1 MAPLI
6 VMAVA
11 WIVVRTIGFASLW
24 EPADSVTGA
33 LRPALA
39 AMFLFTAG
47 SHFHPRTRGD
57 LIKMVPTSLPSP
69 SFLVVDPRRVLP
81 DYRAR
86 LNQSDLTRLG
96 GTDETSLVWLAIVTV
111 ADDGLFANLRAPVVI
126 NPARMLGFQLVPS
139 DSVYPLRQP
148 LFAE

>member
-11 WIVVRTIGFASLW
+11 WIVVRTIGFASSW

-33 LRPALA
+33 LRLALS
-39 AMFLFTAG
+39 AMFLFTAA

-69 SFLVVDPRRVLP
+69 SFLVT
-81 DYRAR
+81 
-86 LNQSDLTRLG
+86 LT
-96 GTDETSLVWLAIVTV
+96 
-111 ADDGLFANLRAPVVI
+111 GLFELTGAIGL
-126 NPARMLGFQLVPS
+126 LVPS
-139 DSVYPLRQP
+139 TAAAASFGLMPCWWPCSRPMFMRLVKAWSSRDDGRVH
-148 LFAE
+148 